1 MAQKSYIETD
11 RQVRNIIEDVKAGVF
26 KPVYLL
32 MGEEPYFI
40 DVISDT
46 IEEEVLDEAEKAF
59 NQIVVYGRDV
69 DIDTVA
75 THAKSFSMM
84 GGYMVVIVK
93 EAQDLKNIE
102 DFEKYLD
109 VIPPTTILVFDYKY
123 KKLDKRR
130 ALAKKIDKMGV
141 LFESKKLYENNIPG
155 WIQSY
160 LSDKGYSITP
170 KATQMLT
177 DFLGTD
183 LHKVRN
189 ELDKLIIALPK
200 SKKID
205 DADVE
210 YNIGISK
217 DYNVFE
223 LQNAIG
229 RRDVM
234 KANQIVNYFGDN
246 GKDNPL
252 LVTAISLYGYFTK
265 ILKVHYATD
274 PSQNALAATLGVNP
288 YFVRDYQLAARN
300 YSIGDCVRCI
310 SVLREFD
317 LKSKGYNSGEVSEKD
332 LYREMIFKLLH

>member
-1 MAQKSYIETD
+1 MTYEQILTDIRQKKY
-11 RQVRNIIEDVKAGVF
+11 A
-26 KPVYLL
+26 PVYFL

-40 DVISDT
+40 DMISDA
-46 IEEEVLDEAEKAF
+46 IEDEVLDETEKAF

-141 LFESKKLYENNIPG
+141 LFESKKLYESNIPG

-160 LSDKGYSITP
+160 LTDKGYGITP
-170 KATQMLT
+170 KAAQMLT
-177 DFLGTD
+177 DYLGTD

-189 ELDKLIIALPK
+189 ELEKLVIALPK
-200 SKKID
+200 AKKID
-205 DADVE
+205 DNDVE
-210 YNIGISK
+210 RNIGISK
-217 DYNVFE
+217 DFNPFE

-229 RRDVM
+229 SRDVL
-234 KANQIVNYFGDN
+234 KANRIVNYFGDN
-246 GKDNPL
+246 AKEYPL

-265 ILKVHYATD
+265 LLKLHYAKD
-274 PSQNALAATLGVNP
+274 ASQNALATVLDVNP
-288 YFVRDYQLAARN
+288 YFVRDYQAAARN
-300 YSIGDCVRCI
+300 FSIAECVRCI
-310 SVLREFD
+310 GVLREFD
-317 LKSKGYNSGEVSEKD
+317 LKSKGYQVGDVSPKD
-332 LYREMIFKLLH
+332 LYREMVFKLLHA

>member
-1 MAQKSYIETD
+1 MTFEQ
-11 RQVRNIIEDVKAGVF
+11 IISDIHNKKYAPIYF
-26 KPVYLL
+26 L

-46 IEEEVLDEAEKAF
+46 IEDEVLDETEKAF

-141 LFESKKLYENNIPG
+141 LFESKKLYESNIPG

-160 LSDKGYSITP
+160 LGEKGYSITP

-210 YNIGISK
+210 RNIGISK

-229 RRDVM
+229 RRDIM
-234 KANQIVNYFGDN
+234 RANQIVNYFGDN

-274 PSQNALAATLGVNP
+274 PSQNALASALGVNP
-288 YFVRDYQLAARN
+288 FFVRDYQLAARN
-300 YSIGDCVRCI
+300 FSIADCVKCI
-310 SVLREFD
+310 AVLREFD
-317 LKSKGYNSGEVSEKD
+317 LKSKGYNSGETSEKD
-332 LYREMIFKLLH
+332 LYREMIFKLLHR

>member
-1 MAQKSYIETD
+1 MTFEQ
-11 RQVRNIIEDVKAGVF
+11 IIADIHNKKYAPIYF
-26 KPVYLL
+26 L

-46 IEEEVLDEAEKAF
+46 IEEEVLDETEKAF
-59 NQIVVYGRDV
+59 NQIVLYGRDV
-69 DIDTVA
+69 TIDVVA
-75 THAKSFSMM
+75 DNAKSFSMM
-84 GGYMVVIVK
+84 GGYMVVVVK

-109 VIPPTTILVFDYKY
+109 VIPQTTILVFDYKY

-130 ALAKKIDKMGV
+130 AMAKKIEKMGGV
-141 LFESKKLYENNIPG
+141 LFESKKLYESNIPG
-155 WIQSY
+155 WIQNY
-160 LSDKGYSITP
+160 LAGKGYSITP

-189 ELDKLIIALPK
+189 ELDKLIVALPK
-200 SKKID
+200 QKKID

-210 YNIGISK
+210 RNIGISK
-217 DYNVFE
+217 DFNVFE

-229 RRDVM
+229 RRDVV
-234 KANQIVNYFGDN
+234 KAMQIVQHFGES
-246 GKDNPL
+246 KDNPL
-252 LVTAISLYGYFTK
+252 FLTAISLYGYFTK

-274 PSQNALAATLGVNP
+274 PSQNALAAAIGVSP
-288 YFVRDYQLAARN
+288 FFVRDYQLAARN
-300 YSIGDCVRCI
+300 FSIADCVKCI

-317 LKSKGYNSGEVSEKD
+317 LKSKGYNTGDTPEKE

>member
-1 MAQKSYIETD
+1 MTFEQ
-11 RQVRNIIEDVKAGVF
+11 IISDIHKKKYA
-26 KPVYLL
+26 PVYFL

-40 DVISDT
+40 DMISDT
-46 IEEEVLDEAEKAF
+46 IEDEVLDETEKAF

-69 DIDTVA
+69 DIDMVA

-109 VIPPTTILVFDYKY
+109 VIPLTTILVFNYKY

-130 ALAKKIDKMGV
+130 SFAKKIDKMGV
-141 LFESKKLYENNIPG
+141 LFESKKLYDNNIPG
-155 WIQSY
+155 WIQGY
-160 LSDKGYSITP
+160 LTEKGYSITP
-170 KATQMLT
+170 KAMQMLA

-183 LHKVRN
+183 LHKIRN
-189 ELDKLIIALPK
+189 ELEKLIIAMPK
-200 SKKID
+200 SKRID
-205 DADVE
+205 DEDVE
-210 YNIGISK
+210 RNIGISK
-217 DYNVFE
+217 DFNVFE

-246 GKDNPL
+246 VKENPL
-252 LVTAISLYGYFTK
+252 LVTAITLYGYFSK
-265 ILKVHYATD
+265 LLKVHYATD
-274 PSQNALAATLGVNP
+274 PSQNALATTLGVNP
-288 YFVRDYQLAARN
+288 YFVRDYQAAAKN

-317 LKSKGYNSGEVSEKD
+317 LKSKGYQVGEVSVKD

>member
-1 MAQKSYIETD
+1 MTFEQIITD
-11 RQVRNIIEDVKAGVF
+11 IHNKKYA
-26 KPVYLL
+26 PVYFL

-46 IEEEVLDEAEKAF
+46 IEEEVLDETEKAF

-141 LFESKKLYENNIPG
+141 LFESKKLYESNIPG

-160 LSDKGYSITP
+160 LGEKGYTITP

-210 YNIGISK
+210 RNIGISK

-229 RRDVM
+229 RRDIM
-234 KANQIVNYFGDN
+234 RANQIVNFFGDN

-274 PSQNALAATLGVNP
+274 PSQNALATALGVNP
-288 YFVRDYQLAARN
+288 FFVRDYQMAARN
-300 YSIGDCVRCI
+300 FSIADCVKCI

-317 LKSKGYNSGEVSEKD
+317 LKSKGYNSGETSEKD

>member
-1 MAQKSYIETD
+1 MTFEQIITD
-11 RQVRNIIEDVKAGVF
+11 IHNKKYA
-26 KPVYLL
+26 PVYFL

-46 IEEEVLDEAEKAF
+46 IEEEVLDETEKAF

-109 VIPPTTILVFDYKY
+109 VIPPTTILVFDSKY

-141 LFESKKLYENNIPG
+141 LFESKKLYESNIPG

-160 LSDKGYSITP
+160 LGEKGYTITP

-189 ELDKLIIALPK
+189 ELDKLIIALPR

-210 YNIGISK
+210 RNIGISK

-229 RRDVM
+229 RRDIM
-234 KANQIVNYFGDN
+234 RANQIVNYFGDN

-274 PSQNALAATLGVNP
+274 PSQNALATALGVNP
-288 YFVRDYQLAARN
+288 FFVRDYQMAARN
-300 YSIGDCVRCI
+300 FSIADCVKCI

-317 LKSKGYNSGEVSEKD
+317 LKSKGYNSGETSEKD

>member
-1 MAQKSYIETD
+1 MTFEQIISDIHQKKYAPIY
-11 RQVRNIIEDVKAGVF
+11 F
-26 KPVYLL
+26 L

-46 IEEEVLDEAEKAF
+46 IEEEVLDETEKAF

-75 THAKSFSMM
+75 NHAKSFSMM

-102 DFEKYLD
+102 DFEKYLE
-109 VIPPTTILVFDYKY
+109 VIPQTTILVFDYKY

-130 ALAKKIDKMGV
+130 AMAKKIEKMGGV
-141 LFESKKLYENNIPG
+141 LFESKKLYESNIPG
-155 WIQSY
+155 WIQNY
-160 LSDKGYSITP
+160 MAGKGYSITP
-170 KATQMLT
+170 KATQMIT

-189 ELDKLIIALPK
+189 ELDKLVVALPK
-200 SKKID
+200 QKKID

-210 YNIGISK
+210 RNIGISK
-217 DYNVFE
+217 DFNVFE
-223 LQNAIG
+223 LQNALG
-229 RRDVM
+229 RRDAV
-234 KANQIVNYFGDN
+234 KAMQIVQHFGES
-246 GKDNPL
+246 KDNPL
-252 LVTAISLYGYFTK
+252 FLTAISLYGYFTK

-274 PSQNALAATLGVNP
+274 PSQNGLATAIGVSP
-288 YFVRDYQLAARN
+288 FFVRDYQLAARN
-300 YSIGDCVRCI
+300 YTVADCVRCI

-317 LKSKGYNSGEVSEKD
+317 LKSKGYHTGDTPEKE

>member
-1 MAQKSYIETD
+1 MTFEQILSDIHNKKYAPIY
-11 RQVRNIIEDVKAGVF
+11 F
-26 KPVYLL
+26 L

-229 RRDVM
+229 SRDVL
-234 KANQIVNYFGDN
+234 KANRIVNYFGDN

-265 ILKVHYATD
+265 LMKLHCTQD
-274 PSQNALAATLGVNP
+274 KSQGNLASVLGVSP
-288 YFVRDYQLAARN
+288 FFVKDYLTAARN
-300 YSIGDCVRCI
+300 YPPQVCIRNISI
-310 SVLREFD
+310 LREFD
-317 LKSKGYNSGEVSEKD
+317 MKSKGYESGEVSEKD
-332 LYREMIFKLLH
+332 LYREMIFKLMH

>member
-1 MAQKSYIETD
+1 MTFEQ
-11 RQVRNIIEDVKAGVF
+11 IISDIHHKKYA
-26 KPVYLL
+26 PVYFL

-46 IEEEVLDEAEKAF
+46 IEEEVLDETEKAF

-102 DFEKYLD
+102 DFEKDLD
-109 VIPPTTILVFDYKY
+109 AIPNTTILVFDYKY

-130 ALAKKIDKMGV
+130 AMAKKIEKMGGV
-141 LFESKKLYENNIPG
+141 LFESKKLYESNIPG
-155 WIQSY
+155 WIQNY
-160 LSDKGYSITP
+160 MAGKGYSITP

-189 ELDKLIIALPK
+189 ELDKLVVALPK
-200 SKKID
+200 QKKID

-210 YNIGISK
+210 RNIGISK
-217 DYNVFE
+217 DFNVFE
-223 LQNAIG
+223 LQNALG
-229 RRDVM
+229 RRDAV
-234 KANQIVNYFGDN
+234 KAMQIVQHFGES
-246 GKDNPL
+246 KDNPL
-252 LVTAISLYGYFTK
+252 FLTAISLYGYFTK

-274 PSQNALAATLGVNP
+274 PSQNGLAAAIGVSP
-288 YFVRDYQLAARN
+288 FFVRDYQTASRN
-300 YSIGDCVRCI
+300 YSVADCVRCI
-310 SVLREFD
+310 AVLREYD
-317 LKSKGYNSGEVSEKD
+317 LKSKGYNTGDTPEKEM
-332 LYREMIFKLLH
+332 YREMIFKLLH

>member
-1 MAQKSYIETD
+1 MTFEQ
-11 RQVRNIIEDVKAGVF
+11 IIADIHNKKYAPIYF
-26 KPVYLL
+26 L

-46 IEEEVLDEAEKAF
+46 IEEEVLDETEKAF

-102 DFEKYLD
+102 DFEKYLE

-141 LFESKKLYENNIPG
+141 LFESKKLYESNIPG

-160 LSDKGYSITP
+160 LAEKGYTITP

-210 YNIGISK
+210 RNIGISK

-229 RRDVM
+229 RRDIM
-234 KANQIVNYFGDN
+234 RANQIVNYFGDN

-274 PSQNALAATLGVNP
+274 PSQNALASALGVNP
-288 YFVRDYQLAARN
+288 FFVRDYQQAARN
-300 YSIGDCVRCI
+300 FSVADCVKCI
-310 SVLREFD
+310 AVLREFD
-317 LKSKGYNSGEVSEKD
+317 LKSKGYNSGETSEKD

>member
-1 MAQKSYIETD
+1 MTFDQ
-11 RQVRNIIEDVKAGVF
+11 IIADIHKKKYAPIYF
-26 KPVYLL
+26 L

-46 IEEEVLDEAEKAF
+46 IENEVLDEMEKAF

-75 THAKSFSMM
+75 THAKSYSMM

-141 LFESKKLYENNIPG
+141 LFESKKLYESNIPG

-160 LSDKGYSITP
+160 LGEKGYTITP

-200 SKKID
+200 PKKID

-210 YNIGISK
+210 RNIGISK

-229 RRDVM
+229 RRDIM
-234 KANQIVNYFGDN
+234 RANQIVNYFGDN
-246 GKDNPL
+246 EKENPL

-265 ILKVHYATD
+265 ILKAHYATD
-274 PSQNALAATLGVNP
+274 PSQNALATALGVNP
-288 YFVRDYQLAARN
+288 FFVRDYQTAARN
-300 YSIGDCVRCI
+300 FSIADCVKCI
-310 SVLREFD
+310 AVLREFD
-317 LKSKGYNSGEVSEKD
+317 MKSKGYNSGDTSQKD